1 MNIRVHGITEI
12 DIPLYSRFASSLFV
26 MIRHFEF
33 GINPWSLVKA
43 LVSRSRVSIYQEL
56 ANLLGLQVFR
66 KEHKYVKIVLRTRQK
81 WIRIVFCMY

>member
-33 GINPWSLVKA
+33 GINP
-43 LVSRSRVSIYQEL
+43 
-56 ANLLGLQVFR
+56 
-66 KEHKYVKIVLRTRQK
+66 
-81 WIRIVFCMY
+81 